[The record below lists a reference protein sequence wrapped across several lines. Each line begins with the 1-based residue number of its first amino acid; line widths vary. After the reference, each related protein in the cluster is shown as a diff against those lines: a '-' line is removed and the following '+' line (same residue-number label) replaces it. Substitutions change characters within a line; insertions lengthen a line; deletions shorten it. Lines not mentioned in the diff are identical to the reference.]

1 MEARA
6 HAIAA
11 GMFVILLGCAAAVVV
26 WWMAGHTEDQSQYL
40 LVTTGSVGGLSEQSV
55 VRYRGMRAG
64 TVTDIRVDPANPRE
78 IHVVIS
84 LPANLPVTR
93 GARARLGTLGVTGI
107 AYVSVDDDG
116 RDPTPL
122 TAPPGK
128 LPRIVLQPSPF
139 EGLDER
145 ALALLEQGGETL
157 ERLNRMLDDGNL
169 SRLSAVLAQAERA
182 ATRIAGASE
191 ELPKVVA
198 GLRAVLSDENTRR
211 LSRSLANLE
220 QLSGEAAPLAGQMRE
235 LLARLQQGATALEA
249 VSRETGGELAGTT
262 LPRINATVAELG
274 RTARQLN
281 RLLAEFEASP
291 QILLFGRGGQ
301 APGPGEPGFSE
312 GRDGE

>member
-11 GMFVILLGCAAAVVV
+11 GLFVILLGCASAVVV
-26 WWMAGHTEDQSQYL
+26 WWMAGNTEDQREYL

-64 TVTDIRVDPANPRE
+64 TVTDIGIDPANPRE

-93 GARARLGTLGVTGI
+93 GSRARLGTLGVTGI
-107 AYVSVDDDG
+107 AYVSLDDDG
-116 RDPTPL
+116 RDPAPL
-122 TAPPGK
+122 TALPGE
-128 LPRIVLQPSPF
+128 LPRIALQPSPF
-139 EGLDER
+139 EALDER

-157 ERLNRMLDDGNL
+157 ARLNRLLDDGNL

-182 ATRIAGASE
+182 STNIAGASE
-191 ELPKVVA
+191 ELPKVLA
-198 GLRAVLSDENTRR
+198 GLRATLSDENTQR

-220 QLSGEAAPLAGQMRE
+220 RLSDEAAPLAGQVRE
-235 LLARLQQGATALEA
+235 LLASLQQGAAALEA
-249 VSRETGGELAGTT
+249 VSREAGGELAGTT

-301 APGPGEPGFSE
+301 SPGPGEPGFSGAPDE
-312 GRDGE
+312 E